1 MSLIS
6 NLSPEIILLSDTF
19 DIHYIFNN
27 SIKLDNT
34 KYNYFIQLLSVS
46 FNNVDSNVLKPFNV
60 VYKVGNDAIT
70 KTQFLEKGIYTM
82 AQIIEA
88 FNDKF
93 TGIMELSANLSTGKI
108 SVKNKTNGELKIN
121 VVNGDDKDDFFN
133 SSILNFKVDENK
145 TLDANETLEAEKMA
159 NIKDYNSYFL
169 CSDNIG
175 AYTYI
180 GSGRTGSLYSANVL
194 YRFNSQSMAP
204 LQNKDWVAMRELL
217 YNINTDTLQDLNFY
231 MTNEFGERLTSDRLL
246 GTTDFVITIKL
257 VARPKVVWGQT

>member
-1 MSLIS
+1 MSLIQ

-27 SIKLDNT
+27 SIKLDNN
-34 KYNYFIQLLSVS
+34 KYNYFIQLLAVS
-46 FNNVDSNVLKPFNV
+46 FNNVDANIQKPF
-60 VYKVGNDAIT
+60 KVKFKVDDT
-70 KTQFLEKGIYTM
+70 EHPETEFLEKGIYTM
-82 AQIIEA
+82 AQIVEA

-93 TGIMELSANLSTGKI
+93 NDYMELKIKYSTGKI
-108 SVKNKTNGELKIN
+108 SVVNKSSDYSLF
-121 VVNGDDKDDFFN
+121 VNLEGDTFFN
-133 SSILNFKVDENK
+133 SSILNF
-145 TLDANETLEAEKMA
+145 DAEQGEEIEPNGTLEAKRMA

-180 GSGRTGSLYSANVL
+180 GSERTNSLYSANVL

-217 YNINTDTLQDLNFY
+217 YNINTDTLQDLSFY
-231 MTNEFGERLTSDRLL
+231 MTNEHGERLTKDKLL

-257 VARPKVVWGQT
+257 VAKPKILD

>member
-1 MSLIS
+1 MSLIQ

-34 KYNYFIQLLSVS
+34 KYNYFIQLLAVS
-46 FNNVDSNVLKPFNV
+46 FNNVDSNVLKPFKV
-60 VYKVGNDAIT
+60 AFKVGNVEHPPTD
-70 KTQFLEKGIYTM
+70 FLDKGIYTM
-82 AQIIEA
+82 AQIVEA
-88 FNDKF
+88 FNQQF
-93 TGIMELSANLSTGKI
+93 GQTMELIINYSNGKI
-108 SVKNKTNGELKIN
+108 SVKNKTEDTLTIN
-121 VVNGDDKDDFFN
+121 VSGDTFFN
-133 SSILNFKVDENK
+133 STILNFDLVGEKEIP
-145 TLDANETLEAEKMA
+145 TGETVEAKRMA

-175 AYTYI
+175 AHTYI
-180 GSGRTGSLYSANVL
+180 GNETTNSLRSANVL

-217 YNINTDTLQDLNFY
+217 YNINTDTLQDLSFY
-231 MTNEFGERLTSDRLL
+231 MTNEYGERLTKDKLL

-257 VARPKVVWGQT
+257 VAKPKML